1 MAEELKWAQ
10 VGGWKEMKP
19 WHFRIKDYKMFK
31 NLADLCKIELK
42 MKLTQKTS
50 KKVDEKPERKPRGE
64 KKINNLDEKKVKN
77 LDEKK
82 PKPVKARK
90 VDVEP

>member
-1 MAEELKWAQ
+1 MNSLPYKMAEELKWAQ
-10 VGGWKEMKP
+10 VGGWKEMQP

-42 MKLTQKTS
+42 IKLTQATS
-50 KKVDEKPERKPRGE
+50 KKVDEKPKRKPRG
-64 KKINNLDEKKVKN
+64 EKKVKN

-82 PKPVKARK
+82 VKK
-90 VDVEP
+90 T